1 MVQWHSIRILFAERT
16 MLGKIAKGL
25 GILRYRLLTQGLR
38 VTLLWAL
45 DHAVRAVRGANIRR
59 LCQIT
64 PELFV
69 GGQYRRRGWPVMAGW
84 GITAV
89 VNMRVEFDDQA
100 AGIAPPRYLHLP
112 VEDDAAPT
120 VEQLEAGVRFIADAV
135 AEGGK
140 VYVHCGA
147 GVGRAATMAAAYL
160 VSTGLTPAQAWERLR
175 AVRPFIKPTPVQL
188 AQLERFAE
196 QWKARAGEAVRG

>member
-1 MVQWHSIRILFAERT
+1 MQDHIVGGESMPGKVIKGLRILA
-16 MLGKIAKGL
+16 
-25 GILRYRLLTQGLR
+25 YRLRAQGIR

-59 LCQIT
+59 LSQTT
-64 PELFV
+64 PALFV
-69 GGQYRRRGWPVMAGW
+69 GGQYRRWGWPVMTGW

-89 VNMRVEFDDQA
+89 VNMRAEFDDQA
-100 AGIAPPRYLHLP
+100 IGIAPPRYLHLP

-120 VEQLEAGVRFIADAV
+120 IEQLLAGVRFIADEIAR
-135 AEGGK
+135 GGK

-160 VSTGLTPAQAWERLR
+160 VSTGLTPTEAWRRLQ
-175 AVRPFIKPTPVQL
+175 AVRPFIKPTAVQL
-188 AQLERFAE
+188 AQLEQFAE
-196 QWKARAGEAVRG
+196 QWKAQMREPIQG